1 MIDVYRYITF
11 AEKMILVLIAFFTIF
26 GVGTEM
32 QKVFETGTVALTD
45 LLLMFIYAEVLGMV
59 AGFYKSRKIPITIPI
74 FIAITALC
82 RLIILQGKGVGAV
95 DLIYESGAVVLLA
108 LAALVIRWN
117 LIKLKRDPE
126 DINKLP

>member
-1 MIDVYRYITF
+1 MIDVYRCITF
-11 AEKMILVLIAFFTIF
+11 VEKTILVLIAFFTIF

-32 QKVFETGTVALTD
+32 QKVVETGTVALTD

-108 LAALVIRWN
+108 LAALIIRWN

>member
-11 AEKMILVLIAFFTIF
+11 AEKTILVLIAFFTIF

-32 QKVFETGTVALTD
+32 QKVLETGTVALTD

-117 LIKLKRDPE
+117 LIKLKRDPV

>member
-11 AEKMILVLIAFFTIF
+11 AEKTILVLIAFFIIF